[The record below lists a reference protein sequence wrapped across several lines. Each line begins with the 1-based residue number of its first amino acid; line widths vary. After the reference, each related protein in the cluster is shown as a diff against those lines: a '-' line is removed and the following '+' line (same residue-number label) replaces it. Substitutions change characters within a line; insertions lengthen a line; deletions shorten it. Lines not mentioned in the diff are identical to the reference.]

1 MYLDRIEMTGFK
13 SFADKTVIEFDKG
26 LTAVVGPNGSGKSNL
41 SEAIRWVLGEQSA
54 KSLRGDRME
63 DVIFNGTQDRRPVNM
78 AKVTLV
84 LNNEDRYLDYDFNE
98 ISITRSYNRNGD
110 SQYLINQQP
119 VRLKDIIDLLL
130 DSGLGKNSFAMISQ
144 GKVESIFL
152 SKPEERRAIFEEA
165 AGVQRYQLR
174 KQEAERKIT
183 RSKDHLSRV
192 EDIIYELEKQ
202 ITPLEKQRDDAMS
215 YQKLTAQLKEEEI
228 SLYTYQ
234 IETHQQTWH
243 QAQKEDDELK
253 QAIQTAKKEMDK
265 VDQELSATQDQIE
278 HLNQT
283 IDSSLESYHQWT
295 YQQQKNESQEAMLNQ
310 QLSFNEQSKADQE
323 KNRQAMME
331 RQQRA
336 TQLMQT
342 LEEEKGQLKDDYDQ
356 LAEQKETLQQQL
368 DRLKPLSQEEMEKMR
383 QSLLDWYQQEV
394 KATSTI
400 DMTQNQIQKSQQ
412 QIEQLH
418 EEFKQQISRRDELE
432 HTVSELSKQ
441 KQKIQHQLDKLRE
454 NYRDK
459 KLRLDQRMNER
470 KDLTQQ
476 LFDKERLIQRTKA
489 NVQSLEQMQEDYAGY
504 YAGVRAVMTAQQ
516 LTGIDGTV
524 ADLMNVPTDYQ
535 TAIDTALGASLQ
547 TVIVQD
553 DLSARHAIQYLKQN
567 RLGRA
572 TFLPRSN
579 AKPRALSQSVQAKAQ
594 TMDGWVGVA
603 SELIQFNKEDQPIIG
618 QLLGNTIVADHI
630 KNAQQ
635 MAKAF
640 NHTVKIV
647 TLSGELLLPGGTVSG
662 GRNQQERRSM
672 LSRKDDLI
680 KAQKQLANE
689 TAQLNHLEK
698 DLDELTEKITQLN
711 TQLDML
717 TKEGQETDQVLQQTQ
732 TEHQKAQQTLTD
744 LDRLGDIH
752 RAEEEELKAT
762 ITQAKT
768 QEQQAKELQQTARQT
783 IDELQ
788 LTLDQATQDES
799 KQQAKRQ
806 QLNEERHTLTT
817 QLSIKEV
824 ELKELNRRL
833 KEQQQEYQAL
843 SEQLAQFE
851 ATFDEDQMNTDQIH
865 IQLEE
870 LAQKNQ
876 EAIEQISF
884 YKQQADSL
892 RKERQVQQQ
901 TIKQLEQHAKE
912 GFDALQTLYQQQAS
926 KQAQVERLGD
936 LIDEGLEYLNQTY
949 QLSYE
954 AAKKT
959 AHSIDNVAQVKQSV
973 QHLKAQIDTLG
984 PINLNAIE
992 AYDELKERYDHL
1004 TDQQTDLLTAIEQ
1017 LEETIEEMDKQ
1028 VMTRFKEAFDKI
1040 NAHFQTTFKELFG
1053 GGNASLE
1060 LTDPHNLLTTGV
1072 EIIAQPPGKKMQNL
1086 ALLSGG
1092 ERAFTAIALLFS
1104 ILKARPVPFVVLDEV
1119 EAALD
1124 EANVYRYGEYLQS
1137 FAQQTQFIVITHRK
1151 GTMEHADMLYGV
1163 TMQQSGVSK
1172 LASVRLADYVE
1183 E

>member
-1 MYLDRIEMTGFK
+1 MYLERIEMTGFK

-63 DVIFNGTQDRRPVNM
+63 DVIFNGTQDRRPVNV

-84 LNNEDRYLDYDFNE
+84 LNNKDRYLDYDFNE

-130 DSGLGKNSFAMISQ
+130 DSGLGRNSFAMISQ

-165 AGVQRYQLR
+165 AGVQRYQFR
-174 KQEAERKIT
+174 KQEAERKMT

-202 ITPLEKQRDDAMS
+202 ITPLEKQRDDAIS
-215 YQKLTAQLKEEEI
+215 YQQLTAQLKEEEI

-234 IETHQQTWH
+234 IESYQKTWQ

-253 QAIQTAKKEMDK
+253 QAIQTAKKEMDE
-265 VDQELSATQDQIE
+265 VDDHLSATQNQIE

-283 IDSSLESYHQWT
+283 IDSSLENYHQWT

-310 QLSFNEQSKADQE
+310 QLSFNEQSKTDQE
-323 KNRQAMME
+323 KNRQE
-331 RQQRA
+331 VIKRQQRA
-336 TQLMQT
+336 TRLINE
-342 LEEEKGQLKDDYDQ
+342 LEEEKLQLQHDYDQ
-356 LAEQKETLQQQL
+356 LVQQKETLQQQL
-368 DRLKPLSQEEMEKMR
+368 ERLKPLSQEEMETMR
-383 QSLLDWYQQEV
+383 RSLLSWYQKEV
-394 KATSTI
+394 KATSMI
-400 DMTQNQIQKSQQ
+400 DMTQDQIQKSEQ
-412 QIEQLH
+412 QIEQLRQD
-418 EEFKQQISRRDELE
+418 FKKQISRQDELAQRA
-432 HTVSELSKQ
+432 VDLSEQ
-441 KQKIQHQLDKLRE
+441 KQKIQHTLDELRE
-454 NYRDK
+454 SYKEK
-459 KLRLDQRMNER
+459 KQHLDQLMNER
-470 KDLTQQ
+470 KDLTGQ
-476 LFDKERLIQRTKA
+476 LFNKERILQRTKA
-489 NVQSLEQMQEDYAGY
+489 TVQSLEQMQEDYAGY
-504 YAGVRAVMTAQQ
+504 YAGVRSVMTNQT
-516 LTGIDGTV
+516 LTGVDGTV
-524 ADLMNVPTDYQ
+524 ADLITVPSEYQ

-547 TVIVQD
+547 MIIVQD
-553 DLSARHAIQYLKQN
+553 DIAARQAINYLKQN

-572 TFLPRSN
+572 TFLPRPN
-579 AKPRALSQSVQAKAQ
+579 AKPRFLSQSVQSKAK

-603 SELIQFNKEDQPIIG
+603 SELVQFNEKDQPIIA
-618 QLLGNTIVADHI
+618 QLLGNAIVADDT
-630 KNAQQ
+630 KNAQK

-640 NHTVKIV
+640 NHTIKIV

-662 GRNQQERRSM
+662 GRNQQDRPSM
-672 LSRKDDLI
+672 LSRKDDLT
-680 KAQKQLANE
+680 KAQQQLKKE
-689 TAQLNHLEK
+689 TTQLNHLEQT
-698 DLDELTEKITQLN
+698 LDQLTEKTNQLN
-711 TQLDML
+711 NQLEKL
-717 TKEGQETDQVLQQTQ
+717 TKEGQETDQTFQQVQ
-732 TEHQKAQQTLTD
+732 TEHQKVQQSLTQ
-744 LDRLGDIH
+744 LDRLSDIH
-752 RAEEEELKAT
+752 RAQEDELKEVISEAR
-762 ITQAKT
+762 TQ
-768 QEQQAKELQQTARQT
+768 QQKARDAQRAARQT

-806 QLNEERHTLTT
+806 QLSEERHTLTT

-824 ELKELNRRL
+824 ELKELNRRH

-843 SEQLAQFE
+843 SEQLTQFE
-851 ATFDEDQMNTDQIH
+851 ETFDKDQINTEQIH
-865 IQLEE
+865 IQLEQ
-870 LAQKNQ
+870 LTRKNQ
-876 EAIEQISF
+876 EANEQIGF

-892 RKERQVQQQ
+892 RQERHVQQQ
-901 TIKQLEQHAKE
+901 TIKQLEQRSKE

-926 KQAQVERLGD
+926 KQAQVERFGD

-959 AHSIDNVAQVKQSV
+959 AHQIDDVAQVKQYV
-973 QHLKAQIDTLG
+973 GHLKAQIDTLG
-984 PINLNAIE
+984 PINLNALQ
-992 AYDELKERYDHL
+992 AYEELKERYDHL
-1004 TDQQTDLLTAIEQ
+1004 TDQQTDLLTAMEQ

-1028 VMTRFKEAFDKI
+1028 VTTRFKEAFDKI
-1040 NAHFQTTFKELFG
+1040 NGHFQTTFKELFG

-1137 FAQQTQFIVITHRK
+1137 FARKTQFIVITHRK